1 MSRRKF
7 LLTFSCI
14 FLILSFVFYI
24 SVVNKT
30 ERATKQQKAQI
41 EKQIALDLTLLDL
54 PNELYKHAGNKEAV
68 VAYIDSLNS
77 YLKASNLKVDNIT
90 SGLISENELK
100 KTQFTSRLATS
111 EGPVIIVFSINEH
124 YFTPKNKMF
133 FLFFLLTSLFV
144 TVWLKVVES
153 KNSSVSLN
161 KNINP
166 IASMPVPI
174 ALIIDLRNKTLS
186 HSYDKEHRV
195 QLANKPLCF
204 YLALVEYCSAN
215 SEVTLNH
222 NKNVPDELIELA
234 NKYFYRLTELGH
246 TIRKRPNFNNSLE
259 KTLSEIRAALDEVLN
274 EYPDEKEIYYPPKA
288 YGEGSRSRLHSY
300 GLINIA
306 KGSIEIIGK

>member
-14 FLILSFVFYI
+14 FLMISFVFYI

-77 YLKASNLKVDNIT
+77 YLKTSNLKIDNIT
-90 SGLISENELK
+90 SGVINDNELRK
-100 KTQFTSRLATS
+100 AQFTSRLATS

-133 FLFFLLTSLFV
+133 FLFFLLISLFA

-153 KNSSVSLN
+153 KKSSVNLN
-161 KNINP
+161 KSINP
-166 IASMPVPI
+166 VASMPMPL

-186 HSYDKEHRV
+186 HSYDKEQSV

-259 KTLSEIRAALDEVLN
+259 KTLSEIRAGLDDVLN
-274 EYPDEKEIYYPPKA
+274 EYPEEKEIYYPPKA

-306 KGSIEIIGK
+306 KGNIEIIGK